1 MHFIAAFL
9 IAIYDGI
16 DYHLLK
22 NRAFW
27 NTLRMRCISLNCF
40 FPFTLFEL
48 WINSEGRNIGI
59 SETGNFE
66 PHLYKSYK
74 SLFKALS
81 TRPQKRTKSDFIYC
95 AQCYRPLSRKLD
107 LPLSESRKRVIFM
120 SFLQLFLLVYLFKKV
135 NKVAFIF

>member
-1 MHFIAAFL
+1 MHL
-9 IAIYDGI
+9 SQ
-16 DYHLLK
+16 L
-22 NRAFW
+22 
-27 NTLRMRCISLNCF
+27 F
-40 FPFTLFEL
+40 FPTFTLFEL

-107 LPLSESRKRVIFM
+107 LPLSDAVFSLFSF
-120 SFLQLFLLVYLFKKV
+120 SFLFWVTFCLSPSNHSNHHFL
-135 NKVAFIF
+135 AIFSKLSNWAILSKLRKLSNFEPNHPNHN